1 MLGQLLEFAIHTQ
14 PSAAAL
20 GFYEQLGFHS
30 LSISDVRGGPY
41 AAVSDGALTLGLT
54 AEEIEGPVPIFV
66 RPDLKPHLRGLR
78 RLGVR
83 FDFTELADDEFNR
96 AGFRDPN
103 GRPVMLVEART
114 SSPAPR
120 ARTEVFA
127 CGEFLEWT
135 VATHSL
141 AESESFWA
149 GLGLTRIAAGAS
161 PHAWLRMAGRG
172 LVVGF
177 HESLRLA
184 AGLSFRAPDLH
195 ARMEYLQA
203 KNVRVIP
210 GAPVAPPGTNA
221 ATLIAPERTPFY
233 LVEEQTPT

>member
-1 MLGQLLEFAIHTQ
+1 MLGQLLEFAIHAR
-14 PSAAAL
+14 PSAEAL

-41 AAVSDGALTLGLT
+41 AALSDGALTLGLQ
-54 AEEIEGPVPIFV
+54 AEEIDGPVPVFV
-66 RPDLKPHLRGLR
+66 RPNLKPHLRGLR

-83 FDFTELADDEFNR
+83 FDFTELAEDEFNR

-103 GRPVMLVEART
+103 GRLVMLVEART
-114 SSPAPR
+114 FSPAPR
-120 ARTEVFA
+120 ALTDIFA
-127 CGEFLEWT
+127 CGEFLEWS

-149 GLGLTRIAAGAS
+149 ALGFTRIADGAT
-161 PHAWLRMAGRG
+161 PHAWVRMAGRG

-184 AGLSFRAPDLH
+184 SGFSFRAPDLD
-195 ARMEYLQA
+195 ARTQYLEA
-203 KNVRVIP
+203 KNVQVTR
-210 GAPVAPPGTNA
+210 GAPMAPPGTNA

-233 LVEEQTPT
+233 LVEK